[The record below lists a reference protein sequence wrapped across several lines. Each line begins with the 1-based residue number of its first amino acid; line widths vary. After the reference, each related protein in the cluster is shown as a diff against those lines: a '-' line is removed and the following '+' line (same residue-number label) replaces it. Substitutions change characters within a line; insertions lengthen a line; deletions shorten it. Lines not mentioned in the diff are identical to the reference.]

1 MGLFSVSKA
10 SSSSISTTNQTRNS
24 PTSLQDVEA
33 TGVMQA
39 GINYDAGGAINITDS
54 GAIQRMYDT
63 AVASMGTA
71 RDLQAESLTFAERA
85 SNSAMN
91 FAQEAGRPTET
102 ITKQQSYIV
111 LGIAAVAALAAVFI
125 FGSK

>member
-1 MGLFSVSKA
+1 MGLFSANKS

-24 PTSLQDVEA
+24 PTTLQDVQT
-33 TGVMQA
+33 TGVMQS

-63 AVASMGTA
+63 AVAAMGGMGEV
-71 RDLQAESLTFAERA
+71 LNFAERA
-85 SNSAMN
+85 SDSALS
-91 FAQEAGRPTET
+91 FAAEAGRPTES

-111 LGIAAVAALAAVFI
+111 LGIVGVVAVAAAFI
-125 FGSK
+125 FRGMK